1 MDIKKYTEA
10 NRVAWNE
17 VTPYHQKAKDGKF
30 FRAFL
35 APGYSCLDETVTL
48 ILNECGVKGKD
59 VAQLGCNDGREILSL
74 KNMGARKTVG
84 FDISDSFIEEGR
96 KLAETAKLT
105 CEFVRTDIY
114 KIPEGY
120 NDSFDLIYISIG
132 FLPWL
137 PDLGRFFKIAARTL
151 RKNGHILIYESHPFL
166 HMFDPV
172 AKDYPPRIM
181 ESYFKKEPWVDTTS
195 LDYYT
200 NTVYNASAQY
210 TFPYTF
216 ADLIGGMIQAG
227 LEVVRFEEY
236 AKDISACYEHFNDK
250 EPKIPMSYVMIGQ
263 KKG

>member
-1 MDIKKYTEA
+1 MDRKKYTEA
-10 NRVAWNE
+10 NRIAWNE
-17 VTPYHQKAKDGKF
+17 VMPYHQKAKDGKF

-35 APGYSCLDETVTL
+35 TPGYSCLDDVVTSKL
-48 ILNECGVKGKD
+48 TECGVKKKD
-59 VAQLGCNDGREILSL
+59 VAQLGCNDGRETLSL
-74 KNMGARKTVG
+74 KNMGAKKAVG
-84 FDISDSFIEEGR
+84 FDISDSAISEAR
-96 KLAETAKLT
+96 KLAETAQLA

-114 KIPEGY
+114 EIPDDY
-120 NDSFDLIYISIG
+120 DNSFDLIYISIG

-137 PDLGRFFKIAARTL
+137 PDLGRFFKIAVRLL

-181 ESYFKKEPWVDTTS
+181 ESYFKKDPWVDTTS

-200 NTVYNASAQY
+200 KTVYDASAQY
-210 TFPYTF
+210 TFPHTLS
-216 ADLIGGMIQAG
+216 DLIGGMIQAD

-236 AKDISACYEHFNDK
+236 AEDISLCYAHFNNK